1 MRRDAALFVSSRQ
14 GIPSASNSGVKYSGF
29 EPRNNIPFALC
40 ADASGLRNLV
50 GFLVNIVD
58 RRNVAAFLNDLLQR
72 FQNAGKQH
80 ILGAFHNQ
88 CDPIV
93 GLLLQMLGVGVR
105 FIIVA
110 VYDFQYFLTGF
121 CTDAGGVI

>member
-1 MRRDAALFVSSRQ
+1 M
-14 GIPSASNSGVKYSGF
+14 G
-29 EPRNNIPFALC
+29 FALC

-80 ILGAFHNQ
+80 ILGALHNQ

>member
-1 MRRDAALFVSSRQ
+1 M
-14 GIPSASNSGVKYSGF
+14 G
-29 EPRNNIPFALC
+29 FALC

-80 ILGAFHNQ
+80 ILGAFHDQ

-93 GLLLQMLGVGVR
+93 GLLLQLLGVGVR